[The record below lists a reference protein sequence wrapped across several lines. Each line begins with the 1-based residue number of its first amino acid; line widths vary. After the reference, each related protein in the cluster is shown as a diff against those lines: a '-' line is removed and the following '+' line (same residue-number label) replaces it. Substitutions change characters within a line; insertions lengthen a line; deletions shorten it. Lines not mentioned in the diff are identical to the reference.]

1 MPKTNRKL
9 ALFIQTILIVALMAM
24 MGLVNWVELSIDFAA
39 LTTSSY
45 WAKVVIKSV
54 ILILASTI
62 GTNFTIEKAMETN
75 EQLKKYYHEYTELLK
90 LKDNLLF
97 DEYMYNVYNRN
108 IKKRKYLDW
117 LRRLYYWNEMLGWTY
132 SKELW
137 ANNSTEPK
145 ILKRKKRNRY
155 CRSKTSLLVK
165 MSDKW
170 LEENIDRVWVWWW
183 IPINPTAFSL
193 TIGKSDM
200 SETKVVS
207 RESQARF
214 GFLLS
219 GVMTM
224 VTISMFLASIFI
236 SADPAEAFATLQ
248 STLQIII
255 QFMSDTFFVLFQFTR
270 GMQFSKTIV
279 EEEYVSVL
287 FNRNRILQSYLKWAK
302 DKPES
307 PVSKILQIIESTQKE
322 AQKNAPAAKS

>member
-9 ALFIQTILIVALMAM
+9 ALFIQTILIIALMAT
-24 MGLVNWVELSIDFAA
+24 MGLVNWVELSIDFEA

-45 WAKVVIKSV
+45 WAKVIIKSV

-62 GTNFTIEKAMETN
+62 GTNFTIERAMETN
-75 EQLKKYYHEYTELLK
+75 ENLKKYFHEYTELLK

-97 DEYMYNVYNRN
+97 DEYIYNVYNRN
-108 IKKRKYLDW
+108 IKKRKYVDW
-117 LRRLYYWNEMLGWTY
+117 LRKLYYWNEMIGWTY

-137 ANNSTEPK
+137 ANNSDDPK
-145 ILKRKKRNRY
+145 IIKKKKRNRY
-155 CRSKTSLLVK
+155 CRAKANLILK
-165 MSDKW
+165 MSEKW
-170 LEENIDRVWVWWW
+170 LEEHIDRVWVWWW
-183 IPINPTAFSL
+183 IPLNPTAFSL

-219 GVMTM
+219 GVITM

-255 QFMSDTFFVLFQFTR
+255 QFVSDTFFVLFQFTK
-270 GMQFSKTIV
+270 GMAFSKTIV
-279 EEEYVSVL
+279 EEEYVAVI
-287 FNRNRILQSYLKWAK
+287 FNRNRILQSYLRWAK

-307 PVSKILQIIESTQKE
+307 PVNKILKLIETPKE
-322 AQKNAPAAKS
+322 APANAAPAKS